1 MEKHIEWWNNLLPYT
16 KKKYAE
22 DYQWTTVDKI
32 SDYQIELI
40 YNETQNY

>member
-16 KKKYAE
+16 KEKYAE

-32 SDYQIELI
+32 TDYQIELI
-40 YNETQNY
+40 YLETQSY